1 MMVRSRRHKP
11 AISVQMASEDEA
23 QPVARHD
30 RAAADG
36 PALRPIALACSGRM
50 DVPNRLGTVSDSC
63 IAALTMIS
71 SAPVACSGER
81 LSAAAVASGSAPSAT
96 S

>member
-1 MMVRSRRHKP
+1 
-11 AISVQMASEDEA
+11 
-23 QPVARHD
+23 
-30 RAAADG
+30 
-36 PALRPIALACSGRM
+36 M

-71 SAPVACSGER
+71 SAPVVCSGER

>member
-1 MMVRSRRHKP
+1 
-11 AISVQMASEDEA
+11 
-23 QPVARHD
+23 
-30 RAAADG
+30 
-36 PALRPIALACSGRM
+36 M

-81 LSAAAVASGSAPSAT
+81 LSAAAVASGSAPSHDDQSRHGLGAVAT
-96 S
+96 A